1 MGRPGLEPDTLYRP
15 LSRRRWHVADLG
27 IGADLYE
34 RVIRRLQLAQHEQE
48 MGQRQRHASLRRAV
62 HPGVQE
68 DPSAGRVRA
77 CRDQSVTMVVVAF

>member
-1 MGRPGLEPDTLYRP
+1 
-15 LSRRRWHVADLG
+15 
-27 IGADLYE
+27 
-34 RVIRRLQLAQHEQE
+34 VIRRLQPAQHEQE